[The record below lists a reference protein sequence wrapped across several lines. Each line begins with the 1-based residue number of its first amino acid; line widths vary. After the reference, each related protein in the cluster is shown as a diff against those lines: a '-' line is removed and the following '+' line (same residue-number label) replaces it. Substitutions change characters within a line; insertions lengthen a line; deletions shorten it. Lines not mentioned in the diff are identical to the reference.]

1 MSHSIININ
10 NLSEE
15 EVSEFVLKFLGL
27 LKDGVSDKKE
37 ELYHVLNEKISE
49 INFSHK
55 RKKMLNDSFKKIKK
69 KEHKNNIIEGLF
81 ELILFFENKEEYET
95 CAMLKKTKD
104 NLLMDF

>member
-1 MSHSIININ
+1 MHPSIININ

-15 EVSEFVLKFLGL
+15 EVNDFVLKFLLL

-37 ELYHVLNEKISE
+37 DLYNVLNEKISE
-49 INFSHK
+49 INSSHK
-55 RKKMLNDSFKKIKK
+55 RKEMLNDSFKKIKK

-81 ELILFFENKEEYET
+81 ELISFFEYEEEYEA

-104 NLLMDF
+104 NFLMDF

>member
-1 MSHSIININ
+1 MKPSIININ

-15 EVSEFVLKFLGL
+15 EVNELVLKFLTL
-27 LKDGVSDKKE
+27 LKDGVLDKKE
-37 ELYHVLNEKISE
+37 DLYNVLNEKLSE
-49 INFSHK
+49 INSSHT

-81 ELILFFENKEEYET
+81 ELILFFENEEEYET
-95 CAMLKKTKD
+95 CAVLKKTKD

>member
-1 MSHSIININ
+1 MNHSIININ

-15 EVSEFVLKFLGL
+15 EVNKFVLKFLGL

-49 INFSHK
+49 INHSHE
-55 RKKMLNDSFKKIKK
+55 RKKMFNESFKNIQKK
-69 KEHKNNIIEGLF
+69 TLKNNIIEGLF
-81 ELILFFENKEEYET
+81 KLISFFENEEEYET